1 MTLLLSVGLLIAP
14 SLFHQIIYRG
24 NSTGGAVQMATKLA
38 GVSLRPLALGLGAA
52 IFVTFEHLFGRVA
65 GVAAGAAL
73 TSIALLLLYGLGFA
87 LRKKRDMSK
96 QDPQAGTSLKSMI
109 EQMLTEARV
118 IIPGGQALLGFQL
131 IASANYRPPSSIS
144 IASPSAPSRC
154 RSFS

>member
-87 LRKKRDMSK
+87 LRK
-96 QDPQAGTSLKSMI
+96 
-109 EQMLTEARV
+109 EARHV
-118 IIPGGQALLGFQL
+118 EARS
-131 IASANYRPPSSIS
+131 ASGH
-144 IASPSAPSRC
+144 
-154 RSFS
+154 FSQIKD